1 MDSILGGAIMIKE
14 IIKIII
20 SGIVVYPI
28 GLLLFRL
35 DRPNSDINWFVL
47 LIIDIVVAICLIV
60 STILKYKKKKEV
72 MFTFNI

>member
-47 LIIDIVVAICLIV
+47 LIIDIVVAIILIV
-60 STILKYKKKKEV
+60 STILKYKKKA
-72 MFTFNI
+72 

>member
-1 MDSILGGAIMIKE
+1 MVKE
-14 IIKIII
+14 ILKIII

-47 LIIDIVVAICLIV
+47 LIIDIVVAIGLIV
-60 STILKYKKKKEV
+60 STILKYKKKNGSNV
-72 MFTFNI
+72 HF